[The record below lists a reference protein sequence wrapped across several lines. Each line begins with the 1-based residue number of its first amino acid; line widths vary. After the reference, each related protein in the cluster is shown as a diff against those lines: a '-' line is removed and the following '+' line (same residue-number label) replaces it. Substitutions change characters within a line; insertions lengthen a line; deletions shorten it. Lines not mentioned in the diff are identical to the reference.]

1 MNVQNIFEK
10 IPGELKEEYF
20 EEIISNNN
28 FRLERIVS
36 DGHISPEGFWYDQNK
51 NEFVIL
57 ISGSAVIELEN
68 DVTMNMKP
76 GDYLIIPA
84 NKKHRVVK
92 TDENEKTYWLVLH
105 Y

>member
-84 NKKHRVVK
+84 NKKHRR
-92 TDENEKTYWLVLH
+92 DICRLIF
-105 Y
+105 